1 MCAVNAAKLWPN
13 ESRGVTTYDQ
23 HQLPDTRNTFNTP
36 VNNSVNSA
44 VNISTPQRCQRST
57 ELLFSNQVHKQLSII
72 TFASCT
78 LQQWREIQF
87 HASRINKLY
96 LYGTINLTKSKVGSY
111 ASKTCWFLP
120 CLSVSSH
127 LVWGKRFVCVFCRC
141 GPGYGVM
148 VEGKMYLVKSI
159 ITRKWLCWAVP
170 VFVTLS
176 IIYSYKIRTAH
187 TQTFCYTSIHALPD
201 SLHL

>member
-1 MCAVNAAKLWPN
+1 MWW
-13 ESRGVTTYDQ
+13 
-23 HQLPDTRNTFNTP
+23 
-36 VNNSVNSA
+36 
-44 VNISTPQRCQRST
+44 
-57 ELLFSNQVHKQLSII
+57 SI
-72 TFASCT
+72 
-78 LQQWREIQF
+78 R
-87 HASRINKLY
+87 RINKLY

-127 LVWGKRFVCVFCRC
+127 LVWGKRFVCVFCGC

-187 TQTFCYTSIHALPD
+187 TLKRFVTLPFTLCLIVCICNTNTIYCAKLLRYFNRNAFMKTRYISSKHWMCLLKYQMSALFRQTIVP
-201 SLHL
+201 